1 MQSEA
6 IILIELLNIFFID
19 NTHLVLA
26 LADILHEEIFSSFRV
41 QTCPKSG
48 GGGGGGGGGQL
59 LPLPTPPS
67 STPVK
72 LIITKCMIV

>member
-26 LADILHEEIFSSFRV
+26 LADILHEEQQIDLYVVSE
-41 QTCPKSG
+41 
-48 GGGGGGGGGQL
+48 
-59 LPLPTPPS
+59 
-67 STPVK
+67 
-72 LIITKCMIV
+72 